1 MSGKAKTG
9 AVLAEVLKVL
19 RDSGV
24 SVKVEHGEPGDLSD
38 FDAVITIGGDGA
50 ILRYGKAAAA
60 YGLPLLG
67 INTGNLG
74 FMAALSC
81 YNAQQGV
88 LKFLKGV
95 GYSRR
100 ALFAAEVK
108 SCVYEPGGL
117 GAVRQYLILND
128 AVFSKVTYSHLPTF
142 CVAKSGRKLMKFRG
156 DGVIVSTAGGSTAYS
171 LSAGGP
177 VLEPTLTCAL
187 ITPNCQHSLRVRP
200 VVVALAAS
208 EKQSVVVSMDAAASG
223 AACGSAGAYLSVD
236 GEPEIHMSDSDKAEI
251 TLSDL
256 TLDLA
261 DFWEESFAQR
271 TWRKL

>member
-1 MSGKAKTG
+1 MKKIFIAAMSGKAKTG
-9 AVLAEVLKVL
+9 TVLTKVLKVL
-19 RDSGV
+19 RKNGV
-24 SVKVEHGEPGDLSD
+24 ETVVEHGSPGDLSE

-74 FMAALSC
+74 FMAALSSD
-81 YNAQQGV
+81 NAEQGV

-100 ALFAAEVK
+100 ALFSVELK

-117 GAVRQYLILND
+117 GTQRRYLILND

-142 CVAKSGRKLMKFRG
+142 RVGKCGRSLMKFRG
-156 DGVIVSTAGGSTAYS
+156 DGLIVSTAGGSTAYS

-177 VLEPTLTCAL
+177 VLESELTCAL
-187 ITPNCQHSLRVRP
+187 ITPNCPHSLRVRP
-200 VVVALAAS
+200 IVVALGNND
-208 EKQSVVVSMDAAASG
+208 KQCITVSADEN
-223 AACGSAGAYLSVD
+223 AGAYLSVD
-236 GEPEIHMSDSDKAEI
+236 GEPEIHVGDSDKAEI
-251 TLSDL
+251 ILSDL
-256 TLDLA
+256 TLNLA